1 VAERIALSAE
11 DKALLT
17 LVQASLPL
25 TRRPFQALGERVGL
39 SEEEVIARL
48 GALKA
53 AGLIRKI
60 GPVFEPTALGLATE
74 LMAAEVAPAQRDA
87 VGRAVAAW
95 EEVTHCYAREH
106 RINLW
111 FAGVA
116 AEADWFARAA
126 EQVAAMDGVLGVW
139 RLPTLRRFKIAV
151 QFNLTQ
157 APITDHRSQ
166 ITDSPSGGP
175 PRRTTPVDPDLLR
188 ALQADLPL
196 QPDPFA
202 ALAAG
207 FDPDE
212 LLAVLRQ
219 WLAEGRMRRYGA
231 LVSHRRLGITA
242 NAMTGLVVREERMEE
257 AGRRV
262 SASPAVSHCYQ
273 RPTFAG
279 FPYNLYAMIHGRTR
293 EECLAAAAEAA
304 QAAEAS
310 EWAALFSTHEYGK
323 SSPDYAALVGAGA
336 GSQGRTREGKRRDR
350 TR

>member
-1 VAERIALSAE
+1 MAERIALSAE

-25 TRRPFQALGERVGL
+25 MRRPFQVLGERVGL
-39 SEEEVIARL
+39 SEGEVIARL
-48 GALKA
+48 SALKA

-60 GPVFEPTALGLATE
+60 GPVFEPAALGLATE
-74 LMAAEVAPAQRDA
+74 LMAAEVAPAQLDA
-87 VGRAVAAW
+87 VGAAVAAW

-126 EQVAAMDGVLGVW
+126 ENVAAMEGVRGVW

-151 QFNLTQ
+151 QFDLTP
-157 APITDHRSQ
+157 APITNHKSQ
-166 ITDSPSGGP
+166 ITGSPGESP
-175 PRRTTPVDPDLLR
+175 VSSTALRADPRATPIDPDLLR
-188 ALQADLPL
+188 ALQTDLPL

-207 FDPDE
+207 RDPDE
-212 LLAVLRQ
+212 LLATLRAL
-219 WLAEGRMRRYGA
+219 LANGRIRRYGA
-231 LVSHRRLGITA
+231 LVSHRRLGIAA
-242 NAMTGLVVREERMEE
+242 NAMTVLVVPEERMEE

-304 QAAEAS
+304 QAAAAS

-323 SSPDYAALVGAGA
+323 SSPDYAALLAG
-336 GSQGRTREGKRRDR
+336 RR
-350 TR
+350 